1 MEALKGGEVKMELD
15 SLEIESVFFCFI
27 SIVLMESLVD
37 RENFLKERSR
47 VKKRK
52 RSQLMPITGRVL
64 KSPTILPSLK
74 RPIQIDS

>member
-1 MEALKGGEVKMELD
+1 M
-15 SLEIESVFFCFI
+15 FFCFI
-27 SIVLMESLVD
+27 LIVLMESLVD
-37 RENFLKERSR
+37 RENFLKERSH

-52 RSQLMPITGRVL
+52 RSQLMPIPGRVL